1 MGEAGIGVLPDR
13 LLCGAAVLEHQLL
26 SHGTRH
32 TVLLQELPGTSV
44 TCDAATPVV
53 THCSKANLPGKH
65 MF

>member
-1 MGEAGIGVLPDR
+1 MGEAGVGVLPHC

-44 TCDAATPVV
+44 TCNQATPAV
-53 THCSKANLPGKH
+53 THCSKANLPE
-65 MF
+65 

>member
-1 MGEAGIGVLPDR
+1 MGEAGVGVLPHR
-13 LLCGAAVLEHQLL
+13 LLCAAAVLEHQLV

-44 TCDAATPVV
+44 TCDVAPVV